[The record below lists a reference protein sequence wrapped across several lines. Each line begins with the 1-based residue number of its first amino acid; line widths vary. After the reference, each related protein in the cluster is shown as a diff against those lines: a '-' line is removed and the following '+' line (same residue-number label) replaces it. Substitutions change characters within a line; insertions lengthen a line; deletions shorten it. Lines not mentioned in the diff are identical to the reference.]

1 MYTPP
6 PLSVPI
12 VSILIGYGI
21 NILILAMFVRAI
33 ASWFQM
39 DERFAVIRFLARM
52 TDPFIVPVRRVVGQ
66 IGFLDLSFLIAW
78 FGLFIIRLL
87 LLQSLPPGW

>member
-6 PLSVPI
+6 PLPVPI
-12 VSILIGYGI
+12 ASIVIGYGI

-39 DERFAVIRFLARM
+39 DDRFAFIRFLSRM

-78 FGLFIIRLL
+78 FGLFIVRLL